1 MNQCSMISLFIKSTQ
16 AGRIRGHEETMAF
29 QVQEDQAAVEARW
42 WEPGRNREVLVEL
55 NRLSMVNMIYGSG

>member
-55 NRLSMVNMIYGSG
+55 IG